1 MLSHLRSKCVLLL
14 QKILLLIPW
23 RVYSFIHTLIFIRHI
38 SHHYNKVKEVNEA
51 DGEET
56 WKRTWGL

>member
-56 WKRTWGL
+56 